1 VEGSPGASK
10 PWPETAFGVYE
21 GRIRPALHALGAGR
35 PNPLSPGL
43 RLASP
48 GKLNRWRGNLLLT
61 QIEGLKKTG
70 LGYGERYL

>member
-1 VEGSPGASK
+1 VEGSFGASK

-48 GKLNRWRGNLLLT
+48 GKLNRWDEGNLLLT
-61 QIEGLKKTG
+61 LNKGLNKTG
-70 LGYGERYL
+70 LGHGDT